1 MGEDVVSGELDGRV
15 ALVTGG
21 SRGIGRQIAI
31 RLAEAG
37 ARVVLTSRS
46 EQTAEAVAEEIRA
59 AGGDARGAA
68 MDVSDTDSVQRGVNA
83 ILEDYGRIAILVN
96 NAGITADSLLLRMKQ
111 EDWDRVVQTNLS
123 GVYRLCRAIVPKMMR
138 ARYGRIVNIT
148 SVVATSGNPGQ
159 TNYAATKAGVE
170 GFTRS
175 LAREIASRNI
185 TVNCLAPGFIDTD
198 MTRELND
205 AARESLLNQVPL
217 KRLGTPADVAAATLY
232 LVGSSTAYITGV
244 TLHVNGGMQM

>member
-21 SRGIGRQIAI
+21 SRGIGRQIAL

-46 EQTAEAVAEEIRA
+46 EQTAEAVAEEVRA
-59 AGGDARGAA
+59 AGGDARGVA
-68 MDVSDTDSVQRGVNA
+68 MDVSDTDSVRRGVNA

-123 GVYRLCRAIVPKMMR
+123 GVYRLCRAVVPKMMR